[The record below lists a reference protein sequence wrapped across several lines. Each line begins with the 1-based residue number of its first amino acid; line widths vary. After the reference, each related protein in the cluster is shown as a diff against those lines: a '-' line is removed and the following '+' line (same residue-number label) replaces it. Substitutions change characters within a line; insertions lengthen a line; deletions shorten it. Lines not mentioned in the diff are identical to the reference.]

1 MASVRY
7 DTETTEDEPEIVRR
21 LRKQAKEQTLPLRGH
36 PISVGYGM
44 NVSSVDMDM
53 HSRCRAVVVVAGIEA
68 AAWWE

>member
-1 MASVRY
+1 
-7 DTETTEDEPEIVRR
+7 
-21 LRKQAKEQTLPLRGH
+21 
-36 PISVGYGM
+36 M